1 MTDRTSIAVQIGC
14 CEACT
19 MIAIAEGT
27 RGILARCA
35 LFLALTG
42 CAFGGGVAAAQS
54 QVPPVPVGMARV
66 WILRQYRP
74 MASQNMPMISVN
86 GVPFARS
93 EHASLFYHDFAPG
106 TYHFTVEIWLGLQP
120 GHHLQLS
127 AGMQPFLEV
136 IAERE
141 FVSGDQTTQDTFYIR
156 PLPLYW
162 ASKYFP
168 TITYLGAR

>member
-1 MTDRTSIAVQIGC
+1 
-14 CEACT
+14 
-19 MIAIAEGT
+19 MIAIAKGR
-27 RGILARCA
+27 RGILAGCV

-42 CAFGGGVAAAQS
+42 CASGPSMSAAQS
-54 QVPPVPVGMARV
+54 QIPPVSAGMARV

-93 EHASLFYHDFAPG
+93 EHASVVYHDFAPG
-106 TYHFTVEIWLGLQP
+106 TYHFTVESYGWDYNQDTT
-120 GHHLQLS
+120 LQLS

-141 FVSGDQTTQDTFYIR
+141 FVSGDQTTSDTFYIR

-162 ASKYFP
+162 AWKYFP
-168 TITYLGAR
+168 TVMYLGAR